1 MRKKGPTILL
11 FMETKLVV
19 REMEPIKYEQGF
31 PSMLA
36 VSSKVP
42 CGGLA
47 LFWESKVV
55 VNMQTYSPHRI
66 DAQVLTPSS
75 PPWRLTGIYGHLE
88 KQMKLKTWK
97 LLRNLNTRSSLPWMC
112 IGDYNEIL
120 TFEEK
125 NGTNP
130 RPLPSML
137 EFQST
142 LLFCG
147 LIDLDYSGYLF
158 TWQNGRFRVA
168 YVEERLDS
176 ACASLGWSKLFPTEK
191 VCHLTASYFDHDPI
205 LLDIAT
211 STHTQ

>member
-19 REMEPIKYEQGF
+19 REMEPIKYELGF

-36 VSSKVP
+36 VSSQVP
-42 CGGLA
+42 CGGLS
-47 LFWESKVV
+47 LFLKSKVV
-55 VNMQTYSPHRI
+55 VNMQTYSPHHI

-75 PPWRLTGIYGHLE
+75 PPW
-88 KQMKLKTWK
+88 K
-97 LLRNLNTRSSLPWMC
+97 LLRNLHTRSSLPWMC

-125 NGTNP
+125 NGTNS
-130 RPLPSML
+130 RPLPPML
-137 EFQST
+137 EVQST

-147 LIDLDYSGYLF
+147 LIDLGYSGFLF
-158 TWQNGRFRVA
+158 TWQNGRFRAA